1 MREIESGNAG
11 EAAETVPQGAQNQL
25 DMRITT
31 SNYSRETRMSEPDS
45 IDLGEE
51 QQETL
56 EPVALRPRPV
66 GSPLSTGVSRRA
78 VPSAQEGSGSRTT
91 PPPPGRA
98 FGQSSEESSS
108 AQGAAS
114 LVHAVLPIVQRLLPL
129 FDGSFASTISN
140 LLAPHA
146 QHHLDEP
153 PASAKLD
160 LAPIEDGL
168 AELRSQ
174 QHGLRVQVTE
184 QNTSL
189 KRVEDQLEMVR
200 EATDRN
206 TLEQQELLEDLKA
219 YGTKIKV
226 IAVVALV
233 LAAGGVVMTLAL
245 YLHMKKVLP

>member
-1 MREIESGNAG
+1 MREIESRNAG

-31 SNYSRETRMSEPDS
+31 SDYGRDTRISEPDS

-51 QQETL
+51 QQETP

-78 VPSAQEGSGSRTT
+78 VPSAQEGSGSRAT

>member
-1 MREIESGNAG
+1 
-11 EAAETVPQGAQNQL
+11 
-25 DMRITT
+25 MRITT
-31 SNYSRETRMSEPDS
+31 SNFGRETRMSELDS

-51 QQETL
+51 QRKVP

-66 GSPLSTGVSRRA
+66 GSPLSPGVSRRA
-78 VPSAQEGSGSRTT
+78 GHSAQEGGASPIT

-98 FGQSSEESSS
+98 LEQSSEESSS

-114 LVHAVLPIVQRLLPL
+114 LVHAVLPIVQRLMPL
-129 FDGSFASTISN
+129 FDGSFASTIGN
-140 LLAPHA
+140 LLTPRA
-146 QHHLDEP
+146 QPHLDEP
-153 PASAKLD
+153 PASTKLD

-174 QHGLRVQVTE
+174 QHGLRIQVTE

-219 YGTKIKV
+219 YGAKIRI

-233 LAAGGVVMTLAL
+233 LAAAGLVMTAAL
-245 YLHMKKVLP
+245 YLHMKKILP